1 MGKKRERERSVQMV
15 AEDHCEDTKLELV
28 SQVKQ
33 TAHVGP
39 NQPIDSP
46 LNPRHLGVE
55 YFLSIKIFHSTS
67 HLELI
72 GKLYFLSSV
81 SSALLIFLSLMW
93 GFHLTPPSTMA
104 TQPEHTDMPGSERT
118 FQLLKQADDRGAAA
132 AGFFL

>member
-1 MGKKRERERSVQMV
+1 MISKFKK
-15 AEDHCEDTKLELV
+15 K
-28 SQVKQ
+28 K
-33 TAHVGP
+33 
-39 NQPIDSP
+39 
-46 LNPRHLGVE
+46 
-55 YFLSIKIFHSTS
+55 KIFHSTS

-118 FQLLKQADDRGAAA
+118 LQLLTQADERRAAA
-132 AGFFL
+132 AEFFL